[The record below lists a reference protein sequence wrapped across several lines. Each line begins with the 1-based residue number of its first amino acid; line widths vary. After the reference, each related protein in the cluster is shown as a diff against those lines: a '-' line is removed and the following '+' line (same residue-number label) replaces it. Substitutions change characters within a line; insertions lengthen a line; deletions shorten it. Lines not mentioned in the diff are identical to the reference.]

1 MPVPLRTPLLSA
13 LAVLASIAVTGCG
26 STRSAPPSS
35 AAASS
40 VPASSAAVSSAL
52 RSSAGAGSGTQ
63 PADHLT
69 AKIDVALAD
78 SGRSIQVRL
87 GDELVLTL
95 SSSYWHL
102 QAPQPANVLT
112 LAHPSSRVPRP
123 TPPRC
128 PPGQGCGAVLAVYTA
143 NQPGRATITANRTSC
158 GEARRC
164 TPRQAHFQLTVT
176 VNR

>member
-1 MPVPLRTPLLSA
+1 MPVPLRTPLLTA

-40 VPASSAAVSSAL
+40 TRAALPATSSPG
-52 RSSAGAGSGTQ
+52 AGSGSGTQ

-69 AKIDVALAD
+69 RKINIGLAD
-78 SGRSIQVRL
+78 SGRSIQVRP

-95 SSSYWHL
+95 SSTYWHL
-102 QAPQPANVLT
+102 QAPEPANVLT
-112 LAHPSSRVPRP
+112 LTRPSSRVVRP

-128 PPGQGCGAVLAVYTA
+128 PPGQGCGAVRAVYTA
-143 NQPGRATITANRTSC
+143 SQPGRATITANRTSC

-164 TPRQAHFQLTVT
+164 TPRQAHFQLTIT